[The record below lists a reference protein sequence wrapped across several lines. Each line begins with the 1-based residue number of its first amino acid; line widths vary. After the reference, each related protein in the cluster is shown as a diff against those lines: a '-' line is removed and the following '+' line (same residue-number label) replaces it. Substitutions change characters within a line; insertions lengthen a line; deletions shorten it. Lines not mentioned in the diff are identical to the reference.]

1 MNDFIDNKIIMP
13 MNNFADRHPNLP
25 MIISILALLASIL
38 K

>member
-1 MNDFIDNKIIMP
+1 MNDFIDNKIITP